1 METNTSFQTQQMRV
15 MIDDM
20 SQAGSAFGSAE
31 NGEVVFLNQRLV
43 ERMSLEIGDIF
54 EAYVIPNYVDKRKE
68 VPWRAVKVVRDAGKP
83 DEYQAIVPAE
93 PARTASQ
100 LDEEILNL
108 LRASPTGLWSTAEL
122 AKESESEVQTAGNS
136 CTRLFNAGR
145 IATAEVYGAP
155 NQSRSSFRL
164 WGNTLESFR

>member
-1 METNTSFQTQQMRV
+1 METNTSFQTHKMRV

-20 SQAGSAFGSAE
+20 SQAGSAFGSSE
-31 NGEVVFLNQRLV
+31 NGDVVFFNLRLV
-43 ERMSLEIGDIF
+43 ERMALEIGDIV
-54 EAYVIPNYVDKRKE
+54 EAHVIPNYEDKRQD
-68 VPWRAVKVVRDAGKP
+68 VPWRAIKVIRDAP
-83 DEYQAIVPAE
+83 VEEVVTTAIV
-93 PARTASQ
+93 RTATQ
-100 LDEEILNL
+100 LDEEIFNL
-108 LRASPTGLWSTAEL
+108 LRASPSGLWSTAEL

-145 IATAEVYGAP
+145 IATAEVYGSP